1 MFSVLFVHLSLM
13 NGGCQS
19 IIPLLKGKM
28 MIEIKPVNKI
38 NASVRIPGSKS
49 YTNRAL
55 ITALLANGESVIK
68 NALLSEDTRV
78 MISCLGELGIPVN
91 TITEENRLIIKG
103 CEGRIPVDGA
113 KLFAQNAGTVVRFM
127 TAALTLGNG
136 KYEIDGIDRMRQRPI
151 QQLIDALNQLGA
163 DVVSKEGTGCPPVLI
178 NASGLRGG
186 PVEIPG
192 NISSQYISAIL
203 LTAPYANDDVRI
215 IVVDDLASKNYV
227 DMTIDVMNRFGVAV
241 ERDSY
246 KEFIVRAGQEYKGCE
261 YMVDPDASGASYFFA
276 AAAITGGKVRV
287 EGLGDGSLQGDAR
300 FVDILSKMGC
310 RATKSKDW
318 LEVEGGKLRGIDVDM
333 NDTPDV
339 VQTLASV
346 AAFAEGKTR
355 IRNVRNLRYKE
366 TDRITAIVNELKKV
380 GVEATE
386 FEDGIEIIPSPP
398 HSADISTYND
408 HRMAMSFSL
417 LGLRTKGI
425 RIKNPECVEKTF
437 PDFFERL
444 EKLYH

>member
-1 MFSVLFVHLSLM
+1 
-13 NGGCQS
+13 
-19 IIPLLKGKM
+19 
-28 MIEIKPVNKI
+28 MIEIKPVDRV
-38 NASVRIPGSKS
+38 NATVRIPGSKS

-55 ITALLANGESVIK
+55 ITALLANGESIVK

-78 MISCLGELGIPVN
+78 MISCLGELGIQVN
-91 TITEENRLIIKG
+91 VITEENRLIIKG
-103 CEGRIPVDGA
+103 CEGNIPVDKA
-113 KLFAQNAGTVVRFM
+113 SLFACNAGTVVRFM

-136 KYEIDGIDRMRQRPI
+136 QYEIDGIERMRQRPI

-163 DVVSKEGTGCPPVLI
+163 NVVSKKGTGCPPVLI
-178 NASGLRGG
+178 NGCGLRGG
-186 PVEIPG
+186 SVEIPG

-203 LTAPYANDDVRI
+203 LAAPYADSDVRI
-215 IVVDDLASKNYV
+215 VVIDDLASKNYV
-227 DMTIDVMNRFGVAV
+227 DMTIDVMNRFGVTV

-246 KEFIVRAGQEYKGCE
+246 KKFIVKSGQEYKGCE
-261 YMVDPDASGASYFFA
+261 YMVEPDASGASYFFA

-287 EGLGDGSLQGDAR
+287 DGLGDGSLQGDTK

-310 RATKSKDW
+310 RTRKSQDW
-318 LEVEGGKLRGIDVDM
+318 LEVEGGDLRGIDVDM

-339 VQTLASV
+339 VQTLAPV

-355 IRNVRNLRYKE
+355 IRNVKNLRYKE
-366 TDRITAIVNELKKV
+366 TDRITAIVNELKRV
-380 GVEATE
+380 GVEARE
-386 FEDGIEIIPSPP
+386 FEDGIEIVPSPP

-408 HRMAMSFSL
+408 HRMAMSFAL

-425 RIKNPECVEKTF
+425 KIKNPECVEKTF

-444 EKLYH
+444 GKLCH

>member
-1 MFSVLFVHLSLM
+1 
-13 NGGCQS
+13 
-19 IIPLLKGKM
+19 
-28 MIEIKPVNKI
+28 MIEIKPVDKI
-38 NASVRIPGSKS
+38 NATVRIPGSKS

-55 ITALLANGESVIK
+55 ITALLANGESVVK

-78 MISCLGELGIPVN
+78 MISCLGELGIQVN
-91 TITEENRLIIKG
+91 VITEENRLIIKG
-103 CEGRIPVDGA
+103 CGGKIPVDRA
-113 KLFAQNAGTVVRFM
+113 RLFARNAGTVVRFM
-127 TAALTLGNG
+127 SAALTLGNG
-136 KYEIDGIDRMRQRPI
+136 QYEIDGVERMRQRPI

-163 DVVSKEGTGCPPVLI
+163 DVVSKEDTGCPPVLI

-186 PVEIPG
+186 TVKIPG

-203 LTAPYANDDVRI
+203 LTAPYADSDVRI
-215 IVVDDLASKNYV
+215 VVIDDLASKNYV

-246 KEFIVRAGQEYKGCE
+246 KEFSVKSGQEYKGCE
-261 YMVDPDASGASYFFA
+261 YMVEPDASGASYFFA

-287 EGLGDGSLQGDAR
+287 EGLGDGSLQGDSR

-310 RATKSKDW
+310 RTKKSHDW
-318 LEVEGGKLRGIDVDM
+318 LEVEGGELIGIDVDM

-339 VQTLASV
+339 VQTLAPV
-346 AAFAEGKTR
+346 AAFAKGKTR
-355 IRNVRNLRYKE
+355 IRNVKNLRYKE

-380 GVEATE
+380 GVEARE
-386 FEDGIEIIPSPP
+386 FEDGIEIVPSPP

-408 HRMAMSFSL
+408 HRMAMSFAI